1 MTSLTSQGSNAN
13 LIMPLRPA
21 KLTRDEEV
29 KLKKQQQY
37 SGKLLY
43 GDFVK
48 VILDF
53 QL

>member
-1 MTSLTSQGSNAN
+1 M
-13 LIMPLRPA
+13 RPS

-29 KLKKQQQY
+29 KLKKQQ
-37 SGKLLY
+37 SSLGKLLY
-43 GDFVK
+43 QDFLK